1 MLHLLFFLGTDC
13 AVTKITIMKTI
24 SKEHHFT
31 STELRYLTLL
41 AKRFPTI
48 MSASSEI
55 INLEA
60 IINLPKGTEYF
71 LTDLHGEHEAFG
83 HVLRNASGIIRQKVF
98 DIFGNTMRESE
109 MKELCTLIYY
119 PERKIELVKL
129 HEAELDDWYRIT
141 LNQLCDILRSVTSKY
156 TRSKVQK
163 ALPKEFSYIIQELL
177 NESTTQMPNKHDYLG
192 GILTSIVD
200 SGCADRFIID
210 MCNVIQRFTVDHLHI
225 VGDIFDRGAGSHH
238 IMDMLERYHNFD
250 IQWGNHDILWMGAAS
265 GNLACIAN
273 VLRISLRYGNIDV
286 IEDGYGINLLPLA
299 TFAMECYGDKTCEK
313 FIPKQSGTPYPAK
326 TIKLMSQMHKAISI
340 IQFKL
345 ESEIIKRRPE
355 FQMEERNLLE
365 QIDFESGTVKIDGE
379 LFEMNDMDLPTVN
392 HTNPNQLTVEE
403 EELITKLSISF
414 ANSDKL
420 HRHTRCL
427 YAHGSIYLAMNN
439 NLVYHASVPLNDD
452 GTLKEMCVGDSHL
465 YSGRS
470 LLDKIDRV
478 VRRAYFGHNKDY
490 KSKFAHDYIWYLW
503 CGAESPLF
511 GKDRMR
517 TFERYFIDDKRSH
530 KEVKGNYYKL
540 IDNAEICTRILADFG
555 IPPEESHIINGHVP
569 VKLKQGETPIKAGGR
584 LLVIDGGFSKAY
596 QPETGI
602 AGFTL
607 IFNSYGMQLVQH
619 EPFESTQK
627 AIEEGVD
634 ILSTRVVVERI
645 ANRIKV
651 RDTNIGRELIQ
662 QIHDLRELLF
672 AYRGGQIKE
681 FRSE

>member
-1 MLHLLFFLGTDC
+1 MGD
-13 AVTKITIMKTI
+13 II
-24 SKEHHFT
+24 KEQQFD
-31 STELRYLTLL
+31 SSELRYLTLL

-48 MSASSEI
+48 LSASAEI

-83 HVLRNASGIIRQKVF
+83 HVMRNASGIIRQKVY

-109 MKELCTLIYY
+109 IKELCTLIYY
-119 PERKIELVKL
+119 PEKKVELVKL
-129 HEAELDDWYRIT
+129 KEPELDDWYRIT
-141 LNQLCDILRSVTSKY
+141 LNQLCEILRSVTSKY

-192 GILTSIVD
+192 GILTSIVAN
-200 SGCADRFIID
+200 GCADRFIID

-238 IMDMLERYHNFD
+238 IMDMLEKHHNFD
-250 IQWGNHDILWMGAAS
+250 VQWGNHDILWMGAAS

-273 VLRISLRYGNIDV
+273 VLRISLRYANIDV

-299 TFAMECYGDKTCEK
+299 TFAMEFYDGKNCNN
-313 FIPKQSGTPYPAK
+313 FIPKLNSDTPYPAK
-326 TIKLMSQMHKAISI
+326 TIKLMAQMHKAISI

-345 ESEIIKRRPE
+345 ESEIINRRPE
-355 FQMEERNLLE
+355 FKMSGRDLLNNINYE
-365 QIDFESGTVKIDGE
+365 KGTITVDGE
-379 LFEMNDMDLPTVN
+379 EYALNDTDLPTIDPLAP
-392 HTNPNQLTVEE
+392 TKLSDEE
-403 EELITKLSISF
+403 HDLITKLAISF
-414 ANSDKL
+414 SNSDKL
-420 HRHTRCL
+420 HRHIRCL
-427 YAHGSIYLAMNN
+427 FAHGSVYLAMNN
-439 NLVYHASVPLNDD
+439 NLIYHASIPLNDD
-452 GTLKEMCVGDSHL
+452 GSLKKMCVGDDHM
-465 YSGRS
+465 YSGKR

-478 VRRAYFGHNKDY
+478 VRRAYFGHSNDA
-490 KSKFAHDYIWYLW
+490 KSRFAHDYIWYLW
-503 CGAESPLF
+503 CGEDSPLF

-517 TFERYFIDDKRSH
+517 TFERYFISDKKAH
-530 KEVKGNYYKL
+530 KEVKGNYYRM
-540 IDNAEICTRILADFG
+540 IDNATICQAILDDFALTT
-555 IPPEESHIINGHVP
+555 EDSHIINGHVP
-569 VKLKQGETPIKAGGR
+569 VKLTKGETPIKAGGK

-634 ILSTRVVVERI
+634 IISTRVVVERI
-645 ANRIKV
+645 SNRIKV
-651 RDTNIGRELIQ
+651 KDTNIGQELLQ
-662 QIHDLRELLF
+662 QIHDLRNLFF
-672 AYRGGQIKE
+672 AYRSGQIKE
-681 FRSE
+681 FIAE

>member
-1 MLHLLFFLGTDC
+1 MDN
-13 AVTKITIMKTI
+13 II
-24 SKEHHFT
+24 KEQHFDH
-31 STELRYLTLL
+31 SELRYLSLL

-48 MSASSEI
+48 MRASSEI

-83 HVLRNASGIIRQKVF
+83 HVMRNASGIIRQKVY
-98 DIFGNTMRESE
+98 DIFGNTLRESE
-109 MKELCTLIYY
+109 IKELCTLIYY
-119 PERKIELVKL
+119 PERKIELIKL
-129 HEAELDDWYRIT
+129 KEAELTDWYRIT

-192 GILTSIVD
+192 GILTSIVAN
-200 SGCADRFIID
+200 GCADRFIID

-238 IMDMLERYHNFD
+238 IMDMLERHHNFD
-250 IQWGNHDILWMGAAS
+250 VQWGNHDILWIGAAS

-273 VLRISLRYGNIDV
+273 VLRISLRYANIDV

-299 TFAMECYGDKTCEK
+299 TFAMECYGDKNCEK
-313 FIPKQSGTPYPAK
+313 FIPKLNSGTPYPAK
-326 TIKLMSQMHKAISI
+326 TIRLMSQMHKTISI

-345 ESEIIKRRPE
+345 ESEIINRRGE
-355 FQMEERNLLE
+355 FKMMDRDILNKV
-365 QIDFESGTVKIDGE
+365 DYTNGTVTIGDTE
-379 LFEMNDMDLPTVN
+379 YQLNDLDLPTID
-392 HTNPNQLTVEE
+392 PSCP
-403 EELITKLSISF
+403 TKLSDEERDLMTKLAISF
-414 ANSDKL
+414 SNSDKL
-420 HRHTRCL
+420 HRHVRCL
-427 YAHGSIYLAMNN
+427 FAHGSIYLAMNN
-439 NLVYHASVPLNDD
+439 NLIYHASIPLNDD
-452 GTLKEMCVGDSHL
+452 GSLKELCVGDNHM
-465 YSGRS
+465 YSGKK

-478 VRRAYFGHNKDY
+478 VRRAYFGHSNDV
-490 KSKFAHDYIWYLW
+490 KSQFAHDYIWYLW
-503 CGAESPLF
+503 CGEDSPLF

-517 TFERYFIDDKRSH
+517 TFERYFISDKSAH
-530 KEVKGNYYKL
+530 KEVKGNYYRM
-540 IDNAEICTRILADFG
+540 IDDTKVCRAILEDFG
-555 IPPEESHIINGHVP
+555 LPSDESHIINGHVP
-569 VKLKQGETPIKAGGR
+569 VKLTKGETPIKAGGK

-619 EPFESTQK
+619 QPFESTQK

-645 ANRIKV
+645 SNRIKV
-651 RDTNIGRELIQ
+651 RDTNIGKDLLR
-662 QIHDLRELLF
+662 QIEDLRNLLF
-672 AYRGGQIKE
+672 AYRSGQIKE
-681 FRSE
+681 FRAS

>member
-1 MLHLLFFLGTDC
+1 MDD
-13 AVTKITIMKTI
+13 II
-24 SKEHHFT
+24 KEQHF
-31 STELRYLTLL
+31 SHAELRYLTLL

-83 HVLRNASGIIRQKVF
+83 HVMRNASGIIRQKVY
-98 DIFGNTMRESE
+98 DIFGNTLRESE
-109 MKELCTLIYY
+109 IKELCTLIYY
-119 PERKIELVKL
+119 PERKIELIKL
-129 HEAELDDWYRIT
+129 KEAELEDWYRIT

-177 NESTTQMPNKHDYLG
+177 NESTNQMPNKHDYLG
-192 GILTSIVD
+192 GILTSIVKN
-200 SGCADRFIID
+200 GCADRFIID

-238 IMDMLERYHNFD
+238 IMDMLERHHNFD
-250 IQWGNHDILWMGAAS
+250 VQWGNHDILWMGAAS
-265 GNLACIAN
+265 GNLACISN
-273 VLRISLRYGNIDV
+273 VLRISLRYANIDV

-299 TFAMECYGDKTCEK
+299 TFAMEFYEGKNCDN
-313 FIPKQSGTPYPAK
+313 FVPKLNSDTPYPAK

-345 ESEIIKRRPE
+345 ESEIINRRPE
-355 FQMEERNLLE
+355 FRMQDRDLLNAIDYQKGTAMVDGVEYELNDRDFPTIDPANPTQLSDEER
-365 QIDFESGTVKIDGE
+365 E
-379 LFEMNDMDLPTVN
+379 LM
-392 HTNPNQLTVEE
+392 
-403 EELITKLSISF
+403 TKLAISF
-414 ANSDKL
+414 SNSDKL
-420 HRHTRCL
+420 HRHVRCL
-427 YAHGSIYLAMNN
+427 FAHGSIYLAMNN
-439 NLVYHASVPLNDD
+439 NLIYHASIPLNDD
-452 GTLKEMCVGDSHL
+452 GSLRELCVGDNHM
-465 YSGRS
+465 YRGKQ

-478 VRRAYFGHNKDY
+478 VRRAYFGHSNDV
-490 KSKFAHDYIWYLW
+490 KSQFAHDYIWYLW
-503 CGAESPLF
+503 CGEDSPLF

-517 TFERYFIDDKRSH
+517 TFERYFINDKVSH
-530 KEVKGNYYKL
+530 KEVKGNYYRM
-540 IDNAEICTRILADFG
+540 IDDVDVCRTILEDFG
-555 IPPEESHIINGHVP
+555 LTSDESHIINGHVP
-569 VKLKQGETPIKAGGR
+569 VKLTKGETPIKAGGK

-619 EPFESTQK
+619 QPFESTQK

-634 ILSTRVVVERI
+634 IISTRVVVERI
-645 ANRIKV
+645 SNRIKV
-651 RDTNIGRELIQ
+651 RDTNIGQELER
-662 QIHDLRELLF
+662 QIDDLRNLLF
-672 AYRGGQIKE
+672 AYRSGQIKE
-681 FRSE
+681 FRA

>member
-1 MLHLLFFLGTDC
+1 MDEK
-13 AVTKITIMKTI
+13 TK
-24 SKEHHFT
+24 EQHF
-31 STELRYLTLL
+31 SDTELRYLALL
-41 AKRFPTI
+41 SKRFPTI

-83 HVLRNASGIIRQKVF
+83 HVMRNASGIMRQKVY
-98 DIFGNTMRESE
+98 DIFGNTLRESE

-119 PERKIELVKL
+119 PERKIELIKL
-129 HEAELDDWYRIT
+129 KEPELADWYRIT

-192 GILTSIVD
+192 GILTSIVAN
-200 SGCADRFIID
+200 GCADRFIID

-238 IMDMLERYHNFD
+238 IMDMLEQHHNFD
-250 IQWGNHDILWMGAAS
+250 VQWGNHDILWMGAAS

-273 VLRISLRYGNIDV
+273 VLRISLRYANIDV

-299 TFAMECYGDKTCEK
+299 TFAMECYGNMNCEN
-313 FIPKQSGTPYPAK
+313 FIPKLNSGSPYPAK
-326 TIKLMSQMHKAISI
+326 TIKLMAQMHKAISI

-345 ESEIIKRRPE
+345 ESEIINRRAE
-355 FQMEERNLLE
+355 FKMADRDLLNM
-365 QIDFESGTVKIDGE
+365 IDYTKGTVVIDGTE
-379 LFEMNDMDLPTVN
+379 YMLNDLDLPTIDPSVP
-392 HTNPNQLTVEE
+392 TILSDEE
-403 EELITKLSISF
+403 RELMTKLAISF
-414 ANSDKL
+414 SNSDKL
-420 HRHTRCL
+420 HRHIRCL
-427 YAHGSIYLAMNN
+427 FTHGSIYLAMNN
-439 NLVYHASVPLNDD
+439 NLIYHASIPLNDD
-452 GTLKEMCVGDSHL
+452 GSLRELCVGDDHM
-465 YSGRS
+465 YSGKK

-478 VRRAYFGHNKDY
+478 VRRAYFGHSNDL
-490 KSKFAHDYIWYLW
+490 KSQFAHDYIWYLW
-503 CGAESPLF
+503 CGEESPLF

-517 TFERYFIDDKRSH
+517 TFERYFISDKAAH
-530 KEVKGNYYKL
+530 KEIKGNYYRM
-540 IDNAEICTRILADFG
+540 IDDSKICKSILDDFG
-555 IPPEESHIINGHVP
+555 LPTEESHIINGHVP
-569 VKLKQGETPIKAGGR
+569 VKLTQGETPIKAGGK

-627 AIEEGVD
+627 AIEEGAD

-645 ANRIKV
+645 SNRIKV
-651 RDTNIGRELIQ
+651 KDTNVGRELIR
-662 QIHDLRELLF
+662 QIEDLRELLF
-672 AYRGGQIKE
+672 AYRSGQIKE
-681 FRSE
+681 FRAE